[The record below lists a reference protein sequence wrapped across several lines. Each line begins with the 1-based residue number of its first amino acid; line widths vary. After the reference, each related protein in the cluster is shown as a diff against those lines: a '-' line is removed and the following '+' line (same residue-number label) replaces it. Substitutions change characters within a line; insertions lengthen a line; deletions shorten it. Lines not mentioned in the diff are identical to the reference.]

1 MPEYTAQVL
10 VTYTIVADTHED
22 ALELLTAEGSREH
35 PFFPYG
41 AGWCKQESVV
51 SINPKENN

>member
-1 MPEYTAQVL
+1 MAEYTAQVL
-10 VTYTIVADTHED
+10 VTYTIVADTHAE

-41 AGWCKQESVV
+41 AGWCEREGIV
-51 SINPKENN
+51 SIKPKESN